1 MIELRSSQGLA
12 LDQARDLM
20 RQGFRA
26 GVIAAPCGFGKSVV
40 ACAFIESAIAKGK
53 RVWFGVDRQI
63 LVNDMSAKL
72 FSFDINHGVI
82 MSGHPNFRPHLP
94 VQVVSF
100 QTLEKRGWADDIDLL
115 IVDEAHANMR
125 ASLLDFVK
133 KSTRT
138 KVLALTATPFHP
150 GMKDVYKFVVNP
162 TTTNKQIEEGFLVP
176 LKIFACEEADMTG
189 AKTVAGEWSDAE
201 VQTRGAKIVG
211 DIVQTWHRMTL
222 EHFGK
227 PEKTIVFSANVA
239 HGAEIV
245 KSFSECGFN
254 FRQISYLDTDADARD
269 ELIRE
274 FRKPDSTVH
283 GLVSCGVLT
292 RGFDVTDVMI
302 GIMARPLR
310 KSFSE
315 FIQQIGRIQR
325 AHPGKGFGLL
335 LDHAGNVGRFGAEM
349 ADLFENGVK
358 DLLDSPDAKP
368 PRKDKPPEEK
378 KQAFCPAC
386 SLMWRPGADTCLGCG
401 YRRVRLSMVETVPG
415 HMREVVIG
423 KTKLADNHRHL
434 YEQVVSYTRGNGKP
448 ETAKGRAAH
457 LFKHITGAWPNNYNY
472 DSTHNVP
479 ISRPVMNKVMQ
490 YNIARRAAMQAERQR
505 EPA

>member
-12 LDQARDLM
+12 LDKTRDLM
-20 RQGFRA
+20 RSGLRA

-40 ACAFIESAIAKGK
+40 ACALIESAVAKGK

-72 FSFDINHGVI
+72 FSFGISHGVI

-133 KSTRT
+133 RSTRT
-138 KVLALTATPFHP
+138 KVAALTATPFHP
-150 GMKDVYKFVVNP
+150 GMGAVYEFVVNP

-176 LKIFACEEADMTG
+176 LRIYSCVEADMKG
-189 AKTVAGEWSDAE
+189 AKTVGGEWSDDE
-201 VQTRGAKIVG
+201 VQTRGTKIVG
-211 DIVQTWHRMTL
+211 DIVQTWHEKTL

-245 KSFSECGFN
+245 KAFSECGFN
-254 FRQISYLDTDADARD
+254 FRQISYKDTDADARD

-274 FRKPDSTVH
+274 FRKPDSTIH

-302 GIMARPLR
+302 AIMARPLR

-315 FIQQIGRIQR
+315 FIQQVGRIQR
-325 AHPGKGFGLL
+325 AHPGKTFGLL
-335 LDHAGNVGRFGAEM
+335 LDHAGNVGRFGDEM

-358 DLLDSPDAKP
+358 DLLNAPDAKP
-368 PRKDKPPEEK
+368 PRKDKTPEEK
-378 KQAFCPAC
+378 KQSFCPAC
-386 SLMWRPGADTCLGCG
+386 GLLWRMGSMSCLGCG
-401 YRRVRLSMVETVPG
+401 HQRQDRSAVDVVPG
-415 HMREVVIG
+415 HLREVIIG
-423 KTKLADNHRHL
+423 KTKLADNQAHL
-434 YEQVVSYTRGNGKP
+434 YAQVVSYVRGHGKP

-457 LFKHITGAWPNNYNY
+457 LFKHMTGQWPDNLSYER
-472 DSTHNVP
+472 THNVP
-479 ISRPVMNKVMQ
+479 ISRAVLNQIKAKQ
-490 YNIARRAAMQAERQR
+490 IAYRAATA
-505 EPA
+505 AA

>member
-1 MIELRSSQGLA
+1 MIELRSSQGAA
-12 LDQARDLM
+12 LDKTRDML

-40 ACAFIESAIAKGK
+40 ACALIQSAIAKGK

-72 FSFDINHGVI
+72 FSFDIDHGVI
-82 MSGHPNFRPHLP
+82 MAGHPNFRPQLP

-100 QTLEKRGWADDIDLL
+100 QTLEKRGWSDEIDLL

-125 ASLLDFVK
+125 TSLLDFVK
-133 KSTRT
+133 KSTHT
-138 KVLALTATPFHP
+138 KVAALTATPFHP
-150 GMKDVYKFVVNP
+150 GMGKVYEFVVNP

-176 LKIFACEEADMTG
+176 LRVYTCEEADMTG
-189 AKTVAGEWSDAE
+189 AKTVGGEWSDAE
-201 VQTRGAKIVG
+201 VQSRGAKIVG
-211 DIVQTWHRMTL
+211 DIVQTWHKKTL
-222 EHFGK
+222 ELFGK

-254 FRQISYLDTDADARD
+254 FRQISYRDTDADARD

-274 FRKPDSTVH
+274 FRKPNSSIH

-292 RGFDVTDVMI
+292 RGFDVTDVKI

-325 AHPGKGFGLL
+325 AHPGKEFGLL
-335 LDHAGNVGRFGAEM
+335 LDHAGNVGRFGDEM
-349 ADLFENGVK
+349 AELFEHGVK
-358 DLLDSPDAKP
+358 DLLNAPDAKP
-368 PRKDKPPEEK
+368 PRKDQNAEEK
-378 KQAFCPAC
+378 KQSFCPAC
-386 SLMWRPGADTCLGCG
+386 NLQWRAGADTCLGCG
-401 YRRVRLSMVETVPG
+401 HRRERRSMVEAVPG

-434 YEQVVSYTRGNGKP
+434 YAQVVSYTRGCGNP
-448 ETAKGRAAH
+448 ATAKGRAAH
-457 LFKHITGAWPNNYNY
+457 LFKHIVGQFPDGYSY
-472 DSTHNVP
+472 ERTHNVP
-479 ISRPVMNKVMQ
+479 ITRGVMNQIREKQ
-490 YNIARRAAMQAERQR
+490 IAFRAQQGAHA
-505 EPA
+505 

>member
-1 MIELRSSQGLA
+1 M
-12 LDQARDLM
+12 DQTRDLM
-20 RQGFRA
+20 RQGFRS

-40 ACAFIESAIAKGK
+40 ACALIEAATAKNSK
-53 RVWFGVDRQI
+53 VWFGVDRQI

-72 FSFDINHGVI
+72 FSFGINHGVI

-125 ASLLDFVK
+125 QSLLDFIK

-138 KVLALTATPFHP
+138 KIAALTATPFHP
-150 GMKDVYKFVVNP
+150 GMAALYEFVVNP

-176 LKIFACEEADMTG
+176 LKIYSCVEADMTG
-189 AKTVAGEWSDAE
+189 AKTVAGEWSDDE
-201 VQTRGAKIVG
+201 VQGRGAKIVG
-211 DIVQTWHRMTL
+211 DIVQTWHQKTL

-227 PEKTIVFSANVA
+227 AEKTIVFSANVA

-254 FRQISYLDTDADARD
+254 FRQISYKDTDPDARD

-274 FRKPDSTVH
+274 FRKPDSSIH

-292 RGFDVTDVMI
+292 RGFDVTDVKI

-315 FIQQIGRIQR
+315 FIQQVGRIQR
-325 AHPGKGFGLL
+325 AHPGKEFGLL
-335 LDHAGNVGRFGAEM
+335 LDHAGNVGRFGDEM
-349 ADLFENGVK
+349 GALFENGVK
-358 DLLDSPDAKP
+358 DLVDAPDAKP
-368 PRKDKPPEEK
+368 PRKEKTAEEK
-378 KQAFCPAC
+378 KEIFCPGC
-386 SLMWRPGADTCLGCG
+386 GMKWRMGSMNCLGCG
-401 YRRVRLSMVETVPG
+401 YMRKPLSLVESVPG
-415 HMREVVIG
+415 HMREVIIG
-423 KTKLADNHRHL
+423 KSKAAENHKHL
-434 YEQVVSYTRGNGKP
+434 YAQVVSYTRGVGDP
-448 ETAKGRAAH
+448 ATAKNRASH
-457 LFKHITGAWPNNYNY
+457 LFKFITGEFPDRFSYEH
-472 DSTHNVP
+472 THNVP
-479 ISRPVMNKVMQ
+479 ISKGVLGKAREKQ
-490 YNIARRAAMQAERQR
+490 IAYRASQAAR
-505 EPA
+505 A

>member
-1 MIELRSSQGLA
+1 MIELRSSQGAA
-12 LDQARDLM
+12 LDQTRDLM
-20 RQGFRA
+20 RQGYRS

-40 ACAFIESAIAKGK
+40 ACALIESAIAKGK

-72 FSFDINHGVI
+72 FSFGINHGVI
-82 MSGHPNFRPHLP
+82 MAGHPNFRPQLT

-125 ASLLDFVK
+125 KSLLDFI
-133 KSTRT
+133 KSSPRT
-138 KVLALTATPFHP
+138 KVAALTATPFHP
-150 GMKDVYKFVVNP
+150 GMAAVYQFVVNP

-176 LKIFACEEADMTG
+176 LKIYQCVEADMTG
-189 AKTVAGEWSDAE
+189 AKTAGGEWTDDE
-201 VQTRGAKIVG
+201 VESRGSKIVG
-211 DIVQTWHRMTL
+211 DIVQTWHEMTMK
-222 EHFGK
+222 HFGK

-245 KSFSECGFN
+245 KSFSECGFH
-254 FRQISYLDTDADARD
+254 FRQISYLDTDPDARD

-274 FRKPDSTVH
+274 FRKPDSSIH

-292 RGFDVTDVMI
+292 RGFDVTDVKI
-302 GIMARPLR
+302 GIMARQLR

-315 FIQQIGRIQR
+315 FIQQVGRIQR
-325 AHPGKGFGLL
+325 AHPGKEFGLL
-335 LDHAGNVGRFGAEM
+335 LDHAGNVGRFGDEM
-349 ADLFENGVK
+349 GELFEDGVK
-358 DLLDSPDAKP
+358 DLLNSPDAKP
-368 PRKDKPPEEK
+368 PRKEKTAEEK
-378 KQAFCPAC
+378 KEIFCPSC
-386 SLMWRPGADTCLGCG
+386 GMKWRMGSMKCLGCG
-401 YRRVRLSMVETVPG
+401 HERKALSTVESVPG

-434 YEQVVSYTRGNGKP
+434 YAQVVSYTRGTGNP

-457 LFKHITGAWPNNYNY
+457 LFKHMVGQFPDGYSY
-472 DSTHNVP
+472 ERTHNVP
-479 ISRPVMNKVMQ
+479 ITRGVMNQIKAKQ
-490 YNIARRAAMQAERQR
+490 SAFRASQQGARA
-505 EPA
+505 